1 MTKQLRKYPLIGF
14 GIVLIALPC
23 MPLEASASASP
34 KQALKVLTSCLK
46 GKTSSDEALT
56 CIGRYSDPCA
66 TKAENAAPLPQISEQ
81 SQCLLDEASAWNSLT
96 DRAVKSWKENN
107 TTSLSANIAKLAKE
121 SRQFAKVKC
130 TVFRDTQ
137 QFGQTGM
144 ALEAQCLRDE
154 AARTASFIGYGLD

>member
-1 MTKQLRKYPLIGF
+1 MAKRSRKYPLIGV
-14 GIVLIALPC
+14 GIILIATSCLP
-23 MPLEASASASP
+23 LKASASP

-46 GKTSSDEALT
+46 GKTSSDEVLS

-66 TKAENAAPLPQISEQ
+66 TKAENAAPLPQVSEQ
-81 SQCLLDEASAWNSLT
+81 IQCLLDEASAWNSLT

-121 SRQFAKVKC
+121 SRQFAKIKC
-130 TVFRDTQ
+130 AVFRDTQ

-154 AARTASFIGYGLD
+154 AARTANFIGYGLD